1 MRTLGRIRGR
11 SVPADKSAAKTDS
24 YIKQSFELCGL
35 NPYAPDDTVFEK
47 HLASLGENLVY
58 AALTAV
64 HTALTLEN

>member
-1 MRTLGRIRGR
+1 MVEFVEEAYLQINQQQ
-11 SVPADKSAAKTDS
+11 KTDS
-24 YIKQSFELCGL
+24 YIKQSFKLCGL